1 MTYFKLSIKGT
12 VGVSD
17 VWSVNP
23 SFWTEPAVTWDP
35 GKGLSAAQA
44 IGAIVIPTP
53 LRTSCGKGA
62 PVTGFRLEL
71 HADDHT
77 LLGAAEAP
85 LTSTSPFS
93 TDVLQ
98 PPQASVVLSL
108 RSDAPGASGRGRLY
122 WPALSVGLVSPQ
134 ARILPATRDSI
145 KDAAIT
151 YLRAVQDAI
160 KATYFA
166 PLSAGT
172 VELAVVSKTTGEHH
186 KITRILVGDVVDTQR
201 RRRDKIPENYTQ
213 GNFPGA

>member
-1 MTYFKLSIKGT
+1 MTYFRVSIKGT

-23 SFWTEPAVTWDP
+23 CFWTNPALTWDA
-35 GKGLSAAQA
+35 GKGLATAQA
-44 IGAIVIPTP
+44 IGATVIP
-53 LRTSCGKGA
+53 LRLAEAAGIGA
-62 PVTGFRLEL
+62 RVTGFRLEL
-71 HADDHT
+71 HADDHS

-85 LTSTSPFS
+85 LTAATSFTAP
-93 TDVLQ
+93 VRQ

-108 RSDAPGASGRGRLY
+108 RSDSPGASGRGRLY
-122 WPALSVGLVSPQ
+122 WPALAVTLDSPQ
-134 ARILPATRDSI
+134 GRIGASTRDQI
-145 KDAAIT
+145 KNDAIT

-160 KATYFA
+160 KGTYMP

-172 VELAVVSKTTGEHH
+172 VDLAVISKTKGEHH
-186 KITRILVGDVVDTQR
+186 LITRILVGDVIDTQR